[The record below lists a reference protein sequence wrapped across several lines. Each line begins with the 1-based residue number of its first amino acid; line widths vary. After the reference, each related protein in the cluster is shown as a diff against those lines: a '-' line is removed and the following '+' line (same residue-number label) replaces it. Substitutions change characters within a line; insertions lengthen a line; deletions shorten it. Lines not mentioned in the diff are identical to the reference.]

1 MLYRALYGDTVFMQI
16 SNRYE
21 IDLRQYRWKKKR
33 KERKEKKNLRILEPL
48 LNTTR
53 VVFEND
59 RIGN

>member
-21 IDLRQYRWKKKR
+21 IDLRQYRWGKKKR

-48 LNTTR
+48 LNTR

>member
-1 MLYRALYGDTVFMQI
+1 MLYRALYGDTVLMQI

-21 IDLRQYRWKKKR
+21 IDLRQYRWG

>member
-1 MLYRALYGDTVFMQI
+1 MKSICD
-16 SNRYE
+16 N
-21 IDLRQYRWKKKR
+21 IDGKKKR
-33 KERKEKKNLRILEPL
+33 KEREEKKNLRILEPL

>member
-21 IDLRQYRWKKKR
+21 IDLRQYRWKKR

>member
-1 MLYRALYGDTVFMQI
+1 MQI

-21 IDLRQYRWKKKR
+21 IDLRQYRWGKKKR
-33 KERKEKKNLRILEPL
+33 KEREEKKNLRILEPL
-48 LNTTR
+48 LNTR